1 MQLMHGRA
9 QRRPVRNLPA
19 AQGFCAQEREPP
31 HRALSAMSRSLL
43 SSSALFRAALAA
55 GAILLCAAPAK
66 AETTIVAKGAGF
78 GHGVGMSQYGA
89 YGQAKAGRTAAQI
102 LATYYQG
109 TALSSAAPDKQVRV
123 LLRSSTSV
131 RFTGASILVNS
142 TRKLSPD
149 ATYVLSSSGGTVTLS
164 SSSGT
169 QIASAPTAMRVAAPS
184 SGSIKVLG
192 SALNGLSNGRYRGAL
207 ELRGNLVINQ
217 VSLDDYV
224 RGVVAA
230 ESPSSWPAA
239 ALQAQ
244 AIAARTYAITTS
256 RSAAFDQYPDTRS
269 QVYRGVAAETAT
281 TNAAVAATAGKLVTY
296 KGTPITTYFFS
307 TSGGR
312 TENVEFS
319 FLGATPKPYLRS
331 VADPWDKASPRH
343 RWQIK
348 YTRASLQSKLGSWV
362 KGTLRSIDVI
372 KRGVSPR
379 VVRADIVGSRGRTTV
394 TGPQLRAR
402 LGLNDTWVR
411 FIFSSATTSKPA
423 PTTPAPTTPGGGSSL
438 ATRSS
443 LGAMLVPQVIAQPPG
458 TVTARG
464 RVWPE
469 GGNLAVRL
477 QQRRDGRWRTTIRV
491 RTDPSGYWTALLPK
505 GSRYRVVA
513 LGTPGPIL
521 TAR

>member
-1 MQLMHGRA
+1 M
-9 QRRPVRNLPA
+9 
-19 AQGFCAQEREPP
+19 
-31 HRALSAMSRSLL
+31 
-43 SSSALFRAALAA
+43 
-55 GAILLCAAPAK
+55 
-66 AETTIVAKGAGF
+66 
-78 GHGVGMSQYGA
+78 
-89 YGQAKAGRTAAQI
+89 
-102 LATYYQG
+102 
-109 TALSSAAPDKQVRV
+109 
-123 LLRSSTSV
+123 
-131 RFTGASILVNS
+131 
-142 TRKLSPD
+142 
-149 ATYVLSSSGGTVTLS
+149 
-164 SSSGT
+164 
-169 QIASAPTAMRVAAPS
+169 
-184 SGSIKVLG
+184 LG

-281 TNAAVAATAGKLVTY
+281 TKRAVAATAGKLVTY

-331 VADPWDKASPRH
+331 VADPWIRPRPATGGRSSTPSLAPSQARELGEGQPALHRRDQARRLSARGARRYRRLARPHQRH
-343 RWQIK
+343 RP
-348 YTRASLQSKLGSWV
+348 A
-362 KGTLRSIDVI
+362 
-372 KRGVSPR
+372 
-379 VVRADIVGSRGRTTV
+379 AA
-394 TGPQLRAR
+394 RAR

-411 FIFSSATTSKPA
+411 FIFSSATTAKPA
-423 PTTPAPTTPGGGSSL
+423 PTTPSATTPGGGSSL

-458 TVTARG
+458 MVTARG
-464 RVWPE
+464 RVWPD
-469 GGNLAVRL
+469 GGNHSVRL
-477 QQRRDGRWRTTIRV
+477 QERRDGRWRTTIRV

-505 GSRYRVVA
+505 GSRYRVMA
-513 LGTPGPIL
+513 LGVPGPIL